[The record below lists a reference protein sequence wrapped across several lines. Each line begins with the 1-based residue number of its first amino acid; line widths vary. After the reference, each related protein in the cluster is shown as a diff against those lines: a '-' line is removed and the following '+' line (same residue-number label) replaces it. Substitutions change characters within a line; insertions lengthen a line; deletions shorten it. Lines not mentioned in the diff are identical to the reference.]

1 MRIYFSVLAL
11 VILAASTIACSMV
24 DTYRI
29 TNSASVGPQTQHG
42 GSYFLPKHLLRV
54 TVKVDD
60 KKKRTVTVASDIV
73 ADRNALAQV
82 GFNLSPLSDD
92 DIKVEYEKNGLLK
105 GVAAT
110 ATDRTGDILV
120 QLAKTVAGFRATPEE
135 QAAAVAIYEFDPF
148 DWGDAAFVNSKLM
161 ARFQVCV
168 EVEVRSG
175 VWSPGCGTNSRG
187 IAYKAEETDLRT
199 VPPRLPGVYYR
210 RPIAHQ
216 VHVIEGGVSKQLVS
230 VQFANA
236 APIFKIDIERTAFIQ
251 RKTILN
257 FESGVPTLVQVVKP
271 SEGLAIVQL
280 PLTIAKAIISA
291 PVDAISAH
299 KEVQTAQADLLESE
313 AKRVQAQ
320 QKLASLTGTATSA
333 IDVRSAVDVGSFRS
347 TAAGNPIT
355 VASCEQ
361 IGITDPQTCAA
372 ALGRRE

>member
-1 MRIYFSVLAL
+1 M
-11 VILAASTIACSMV
+11 
-24 DTYRI
+24 
-29 TNSASVGPQTQHG
+29 
-42 GSYFLPKHLLRV
+42 

-60 KKKRTVTVASDIV
+60 KKRRTVTVASDIV

-92 DIKVEYEKNGLLK
+92 DIKVEYETNGLLK

-120 QLAKTVAGFRATPEE
+120 QLAKTIAGFRATAEE

-148 DWGDAAFVNSKLM
+148 DWKNATFVNSKLM

-168 EVEVRSG
+168 EVEVRAG
-175 VWSPGCGTNSRG
+175 IWSPGCGTRSRG
-187 IAYKAEETDLRT
+187 MAYKAEEGDLLRT
-199 VPPRLPGVYYR
+199 EPPRLPGIYYR

-216 VHVIEGGVSKQLVS
+216 VHVMEGGVSKQLVS
-230 VQFANA
+230 VQFAND

-251 RKTILN
+251 RKTIIN

-271 SEGLAIVQL
+271 SEGLAVVQL

-299 KEVQTAQADLLESE
+299 KEVQSAQADLLESE
-313 AKRVQAQ
+313 AKRVQAE
-320 QKLASLTGTATSA
+320 QKLASLTGTARSA
-333 IDVRSAVDVGSFRS
+333 IDLRSAVDGGSFRN
-347 TAAGNPIT
+347 TAAGRPVTI
-355 VASCEQ
+355 ASCEQ
-361 IGITDPQTCAA
+361 IGITDPQICAA
-372 ALGRRE
+372 ALGRR